1 MTLVCAFVAAMVLSG
16 ASNTVTAL
24 SAESR
29 GHERLNGHTA
39 ASGLPQVY
47 EEYATE
53 VFQRTVLPSRRP
65 RGDRDGAAPPC
76 PSRWQGLYG
85 SCAYRNGVFVHPV
98 CILCLLLLL
107 LAIGTYSL
115 ARWWWCCW
123 ARRLHRSQYSV
134 EDASSAEDEEVVRP
148 RDAVM
153 ARRGL
158 LSGRQN
164 SPQEVAE
171 SGVAMRGASRSGF
184 FRFRTL
190 FHADNLTLSRMR
202 LWRVLQ
208 HAPVG
213 LFGTSAQPAGLIG
226 EPEVTETMVVDC
238 GEGSTEGVFHSCNRS
253 RNVERTAVNSARAS
267 HPRPHTHGELFLATS
282 TTTSSDDSNDRSA
295 HRNARRFDDS
305 MRDRRCSC
313 ESDSGN
319 DAHTE
324 VERPALRGA
333 AAEGLRSPFH
343 IWADTMPHPTRFHIT
358 ADTKEQML
366 PRASDGT
373 GENGRQPCGAL
384 VPMTCSTASEASG
397 ASSSYT
403 APPPTDTPELSRRD
417 SGSSL
422 CADDAGT
429 FGDTLCTR
437 VALPHV
443 DTAIFDAEV
452 AHHVS
457 LRIADDVCEG
467 GFLLPALPSCEV
479 LCSTV
484 GSHISDL
491 EYVAPPSAHASTAA
505 PSPSLNAASCV
516 PLNGL
521 MGAALPRTGS
531 RNSGLAM
538 LDGDVMNEVVEGTA
552 PNPRYA
558 PALQLQRPP
567 DAEPP
572 KPRSK
577 RRSTRYYEPWQPV
590 LVACKTP
597 SLDAA
602 DAAAASAS
610 ISTLSTPSSP
620 ACDRAQQSSV
630 TRELEN
636 DLDDPLLSGEVDS
649 AQSSTRSD
657 CIGVFSGGS
666 WATLCTLTP
675 TVETERDTTKRLLAM
690 TTVYHRDANLCSS
703 LEPRTPLAT
712 PSNLRHPTLP
722 LLAVYSRT
730 AGAFDPRVSACGE
743 NSCGECCRLSHSAGQ
758 RPSLNLSV
766 EERTL
771 LLKSKSWLFPLIDGT
786 EEIEQDD
793 DGSSRR
799 CCPPQMQEDRMEM

>member
-1 MTLVCAFVAAMVLSG
+1 MTLVCAFVAAVVLSG
-16 ASNTVTAL
+16 ASNTVAAL
-24 SAESR
+24 SAESH

-47 EEYATE
+47 EGYATE
-53 VFQRTVLPSRRP
+53 VFLSTVLPSSRP
-65 RGDRDGAAPPC
+65 RGDRGGAAPPC
-76 PSRWQGLYG
+76 PSRWQVLSG
-85 SCAYRNGVFVHPV
+85 SCAYRDGFFAHPL
-98 CILCLLLLL
+98 CILCLVLVF

-115 ARWWWCCW
+115 ARWCCW

-134 EDASSAEDEEVVRP
+134 VDASSAEDEEVVRS

-153 ARRGL
+153 VRRGL

-164 SPQEVAE
+164 SPQEVSE
-171 SGVAMRGASRSGF
+171 SEGAMRGAARSGF

-190 FHADNLTLSRMR
+190 FHADHLTLSQMR

-213 LFGTSAQPAGLIG
+213 LFGTAAQPTGLIG

-238 GEGSTEGVFHSCNRS
+238 GEGSSEGVFHSCNRS
-253 RNVERTAVNSARAS
+253 QNVERTAVNSARAS
-267 HPRPHTHGELFLATS
+267 HPSPHAHAELFFAAS

-295 HRNARRFDDS
+295 HRNAKRFDDS
-305 MRDRRCSC
+305 VRDRRCSC
-313 ESDSGN
+313 ESDPGN
-319 DAHTE
+319 NAHTE
-324 VERPALRGA
+324 VEHPALRGA
-333 AAEGLRSPFH
+333 ATEGLRSPFH
-343 IWADTMPHPTRFHIT
+343 IWAEPMPHPTRFRFT
-358 ADTKEQML
+358 PDTKEQML

-384 VPMTCSTASEASG
+384 VPMTCSTASEVSG

-403 APPPTDTPELSRRD
+403 VPPPTDTPELSRRD

-422 CADDAGT
+422 CADDADT
-429 FGDTLCTR
+429 LGDTLCTR

-452 AHHVS
+452 AHHIS

-505 PSPSLNAASCV
+505 PSPALNAASCV

-531 RNSGLAM
+531 LNSGLGM

-552 PNPRYA
+552 PSPSDA

-567 DAEPP
+567 EAEPS

-602 DAAAASAS
+602 DAAAAAASAS
-610 ISTLSTPSSP
+610 ISTLSTPSLP
-620 ACDRAQQSSV
+620 ACDQAQQSSV

-636 DLDDPLLSGEVDS
+636 DLDDLMLSGEVDS
-649 AQSSTRSD
+649 AHSSTASD
-657 CIGVFSGGS
+657 CTGVFSGGS

-675 TVETERDTTKRLLAM
+675 TVETERDAMKRPLAM
-690 TTVYHRDANLCSS
+690 TTVYHRDADHCTS
-703 LEPRTPLAT
+703 LEPRTLLAT
-712 PSNLRHPTLP
+712 ASNLRHPTSP

-730 AGAFDPRVSACGE
+730 AGATDPRVSACGVS
-743 NSCGECCRLSHSAGQ
+743 SCGECCRLSPSAGQ

-793 DGSSRR
+793 DGSSRQ

>member
-1 MTLVCAFVAAMVLSG
+1 MTLVCAFVAAVVLSG
-16 ASNTVTAL
+16 ASHSVTAL
-24 SAESR
+24 SAESC
-29 GHERLNGHTA
+29 GHTA
-39 ASGLPQVY
+39 GSGLPHVY

-53 VFQRTVLPSRRP
+53 VLQGTVLSSSTP
-65 RGDRDGAAPPC
+65 RGDRGGAASPC
-76 PSRWQGLYG
+76 PSRWPVLCEG
-85 SCAYRNGVFVHPV
+85 CAYREGVFAHPV
-98 CILCLLLLL
+98 CILCLVLLL

-115 ARWWWCCW
+115 AWWCCS

-134 EDASSAEDEEVVRP
+134 VDASSAEDEEVVRS

-153 ARRGL
+153 TRRGL
-158 LSGRQN
+158 LSGSQS
-164 SPQEVAE
+164 SPQGVFE
-171 SGVAMRGASRSGF
+171 SEGAMRGAARSGF

-190 FHADNLTLSRMR
+190 FHADHLSLSRMR

-208 HAPVG
+208 RAPAG

-238 GEGSTEGVFHSCNRS
+238 GERLSESAFHSCNRS
-253 RNVERTAVNSARAS
+253 RNVQRTVVNSARAS
-267 HPRPHTHGELFLATS
+267 HPSPHMHCELFFTTS
-282 TTTSSDDSNDRSA
+282 IATSSDDSNDRSA
-295 HRNARRFDDS
+295 HNAKRFDDS
-305 MRDRRCSC
+305 MRDRCCSC
-313 ESDSGN
+313 ESDPGN

-324 VERPALRGA
+324 VEHPALCGA
-333 AAEGLRSPFH
+333 ATEELRSPFH
-343 IWADTMPHPTRFHIT
+343 TWADTMPHPTRFRIT
-358 ADTKEQML
+358 TDTKEQPL
-366 PRASDGT
+366 PRARHGT

-403 APPPTDTPELSRRD
+403 VPPPTDTPELSRRD

-422 CADDAGT
+422 CADDADT
-429 FGDTLCTR
+429 LGDTLCTR

-457 LRIADDVCEG
+457 LRIADDVCQG

-484 GSHISDL
+484 GSHTSDL
-491 EYVAPPSAHASTAA
+491 EYAAPPSAHASTAA
-505 PSPSLNAASCV
+505 PSPALNAASCV

-531 RNSGLAM
+531 LTSGLGM

-552 PNPRYA
+552 PSPSDA

-567 DAEPP
+567 EAEPP

-597 SLDAA
+597 SLNAA

-610 ISTLSTPSSP
+610 ISALSTPRLP
-620 ACDRAQQSSV
+620 TTCDRAQESSV

-636 DLDDPLLSGEVDS
+636 DLDDLMLSGEVDS
-649 AQSSTRSD
+649 AHSSTTSD
-657 CIGVFSGGS
+657 CTGVFSSGS

-675 TVETERDTTKRLLAM
+675 NVETERDAMKRPLAM
-690 TTVYHRDANLCSS
+690 TTVYHKAANHCSS
-703 LEPRTPLAT
+703 LEPQTPLAT
-712 PSNLRHPTLP
+712 ASNLRHPTSP
-722 LLAVYSRT
+722 LLAAYSRT
-730 AGAFDPRVSACGE
+730 AGAADPRVSACGE
-743 NSCGECCRLSHSAGQ
+743 SSCGECCRLPHSAGQ
-758 RPSLNLSV
+758 RSSLNLSV

-793 DGSSRR
+793 DGS
-799 CCPPQMQEDRMEM
+799 CHQCHLPQMQEDRMEM